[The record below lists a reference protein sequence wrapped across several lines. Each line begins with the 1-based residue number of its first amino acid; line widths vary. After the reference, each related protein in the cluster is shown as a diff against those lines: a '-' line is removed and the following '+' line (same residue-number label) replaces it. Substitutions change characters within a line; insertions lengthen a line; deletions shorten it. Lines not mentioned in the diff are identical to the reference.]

1 MDFKSNTQVLS
12 DATLR
17 RDAFLFSPKS
27 ALNIARVTRSP
38 KALIVLKGA
47 EMVSFVSSV

>member
-17 RDAFLFSPKS
+17 RDAFFFSTKS

-38 KALIVLKGA
+38 KAPIVLKGA